1 MIIGIPKETKT
12 QEYRVGCTPAGVREF
27 NKHGHKVFFE
37 KDCGI
42 GSGFTNEEYSDA
54 GGIMVDTAK
63 EVWESSKMII
73 KVKEPIPAEYKLLQK
88 EQILYT
94 YLHLAAN
101 SELTE
106 VLLEK
111 EVTAV
116 AYETFI
122 DDHGGLPL
130 LEPMSEIAGKMSIQ
144 QGAKGLEKT
153 ASGRGV
159 LLGGVPGVP
168 RGEVTII
175 GGGTVG
181 LNAAKVAIGMGSKV
195 NILDINMKRLSYIDD
210 LYENRIQ
217 TLYSSKEN
225 IAECVKRSDLV
236 IGAVL
241 IAGAKAPKLVTEEMV
256 KTMKYGSVIVDV
268 SVDQGGCIE
277 TGRPTTHENPTYLC
291 NGVVHSCI
299 TNIPGIVSRT
309 STMALTNVTLKY
321 ALAIANAGDVILAS
335 AKNPIIKSGI
345 NTHEGNLCCEAVA
358 DSLGMECFSFSHLQ
372 EVFGDVIYNED
383 WKF

>member
-1 MIIGIPKETKT
+1 MIIGIPKETKV

-130 LEPMSEIAGKMSIQ
+130 LEPMSEIAGKIGFSNTRFVKARLQDLALDLDRVQSWLDDNPI
-144 QGAKGLEKT
+144 GHVERLT
-153 ASGRGV
+153 AW
-159 LLGGVPGVP
+159 
-168 RGEVTII
+168 E
-175 GGGTVG
+175 
-181 LNAAKVAIGMGSKV
+181 
-195 NILDINMKRLSYIDD
+195 
-210 LYENRIQ
+210 
-217 TLYSSKEN
+217 
-225 IAECVKRSDLV
+225 AECDRLRTDDP
-236 IGAVL
+236 L
-241 IAGAKAPKLVTEEMV
+241 IPDN
-256 KTMKYGSVIVDV
+256 SV
-268 SVDQGGCIE
+268 G
-277 TGRPTTHENPTYLC
+277 
-291 NGVVHSCI
+291 
-299 TNIPGIVSRT
+299 
-309 STMALTNVTLKY
+309 
-321 ALAIANAGDVILAS
+321 
-335 AKNPIIKSGI
+335 
-345 NTHEGNLCCEAVA
+345 
-358 DSLGMECFSFSHLQ
+358 
-372 EVFGDVIYNED
+372 
-383 WKF
+383 